1 MTSISGRSRPTTPP
15 RSPGGNLYDDV
26 FDTVIAE
33 TQDIS
38 ERFEIDLGGVP
49 DTIRETSQGVQPLL
63 DYVRECLE
71 THRLPPGQKSTRV
84 ARLVDVAAWVLR
96 RSGEFAAH
104 YCEGRVAAV
113 DGTPLF
119 HPRRYLSGQVFAV
132 AVGALTARDA
142 LQPRAKIVRTSIPM
156 QLSAKAGTNAPDL
169 VATLERMAAQAHQM
183 VLDTSW
189 PQAFLEYHVRRYA
202 LEHVRAPYILVD
214 GPLAPELVG
223 TRRLGRD
230 LLSQIFHDERV
241 AIGVVKSLLRSPLV
255 YRLIAR
261 ALRPGE
267 AYVVES
273 QRTFLR
279 RSGTRLFGERWIDN
293 ELGTIW
299 RGLYRPGAKTYAFQC
314 RAQDFEAA
322 LCLLWCDRDEV
333 VGHELPFLL
342 NQVDHQ
348 LQARYR
354 QGDIEQLLDGLLA
367 EQGEDVFFDEMDER
381 LLR

>member
-1 MTSISGRSRPTTPP
+1 M
-15 RSPGGNLYDDV
+15 
-26 FDTVIAE
+26 
-33 TQDIS
+33 
-38 ERFEIDLGGVP
+38 
-49 DTIRETSQGVQPLL
+49 
-63 DYVRECLE
+63 
-71 THRLPPGQKSTRV
+71 
-84 ARLVDVAAWVLR
+84 R
-96 RSGEFAAH
+96 RGSEFAAH
-104 YCEGRVAAV
+104 YRDGRVAAV

-119 HPRRYLSGQVFAV
+119 HPRRYLAGQVFAV

-142 LQPRAKIVRTSIPM
+142 LQPRAKIVRTSIPV
-156 QLSAKAGTNAPDL
+156 QLSAEAGTSAADL

-202 LEHVRAPYILVD
+202 LEIVHGPYVLID

-241 AIGVVKSLLRSPLV
+241 MVGVVKSLLRSPLV

-322 LCLLWCDRDEV
+322 LCLLWCDRDEM

-367 EQGEDVFFDEMDER
+367 EQGEDVFFDEIDER